1 MCFSN
6 TGNLPWPN
14 LPASESVDDFTV
26 ISMTRKFKDLYFYLL
41 CIMEQ
46 CFQTRLRE
54 EEVTLGPVSLSQ
66 EKIWIISE
74 EITRVIPDVTHLRL
88 STSQNDQPGS
98 GPLCFAHSLADTE
111 NLKSI
116 LQKGLLLV
124 WSLYLRARGGGGGF
138 WWTTEVKIP
147 RDWEALWRL
156 HLLPL
161 GQSFHLGWPRRK
173 HVQMPVLVVNVV
185 QWEKTWGGKHLRK
198 ARDFQQRL
206 PLWAVTQWVEGKV
219 TASLGMGVG
228 GEGESVRWGWEVCA
242 LGVGWESVEWP
253 RTIRLWICL
262 TSPGCWVLEIMEDYH
277 NK

>member
-1 MCFSN
+1 MLSDQTQRGRSHFGSCKSEPRKNLNHLRGNSPSNSWRHSLEVVHLSEWPAWVWATVLRSFS
-6 TGNLPWPN
+6 GRHR
-14 LPASESVDDFTV
+14 ESKKYSPEGT
-26 ISMTRKFKDLYFYLL
+26 S
-41 CIMEQ
+41 
-46 CFQTRLRE
+46 
-54 EEVTLGPVSLSQ
+54 VSL
-66 EKIWIISE
+66 ILIS
-74 EITRVIPDVTHLRL
+74 RGL
-88 STSQNDQPGS
+88 GS
-98 GPLCFAHSLADTE
+98 
-111 NLKSI
+111 
-116 LQKGLLLV
+116 V
-124 WSLYLRARGGGGGF
+124 GGCF

-161 GQSFHLGWPRRK
+161 GQFFHLGWQRRK
-173 HVQMPVLVVNVV
+173 HVQMPVLAVNVV

-228 GEGESVRWGWEVCA
+228 GEGESVRWGWEAWA

-262 TSPGCWVLEIMEDYH
+262 TSPECWVLEIMEDYH